1 MEITNISNIDSTQ
14 FQNQNYTSKDEALL
28 NSLNVS
34 KEFGLPE
41 DNVELHVIS
50 PNGELLDIVY
60 DFKNY
65 TTLKTNEGTS
75 LYSQV
80 IVDPK
85 SDLESFGLNQGTYD
99 VVYNFYRTMFSS
111 SEANQFYITEISSD
125 RTEIKVSTNNASYTS
140 LGQSYLTFIAE
151 RNSRAFYSDFIL
163 NFGNNKTFI
172 GVNVAFDN
180 VNQTLP
186 SLYIKL
192 YEPLPTTV
200 TLKDTFWLVENI
212 SDPYAFQVTTDF
224 IAEATTDSSPLRG
237 PNINI
242 ELAEK
247 ANLTTSY
254 LNLSTL
260 LSSDISSSYQQLQ
273 SWLEEKSIEISVDY
287 SDFSNFIHFS
297 SATERIENFQYKLT
311 QIQSLQAD
319 INSINGLNIS
329 SSVTYTSASVITL
342 QNQLNTLIQKLDGY
356 EYYLY
361 YESGSNTWPKS
372 NTTKPYTNYSVT
384 SPTAITWFNNQVQ
397 SASIYDTNNRDYI
410 WNNLPEYI
418 TVDQQNSNLELFVSM
433 LGQHYDYIWTYI
445 KDITDLQVADNRL
458 EHGISKDLVADTLR
472 NFGIKLYTNSRG
484 QDDFYISLLGINPDN
499 STLPSTGSYVIDN
512 YVSASQYTIPGNDI
526 VKETYKRVY
535 HNLPYLLKTKG
546 TRRGL
551 RALINCFGI
560 SDTILKIKEYGG
572 NKKDQDIIEQITPKF
587 NYGLNL
593 HNIDTITVESYPSY
607 KQYLDTGFDDVRSDT
622 LEFRFKLDSSN
633 ILPTQTILGTSN
645 DYKSITVTQTTGS
658 KANINFGLSDS
669 TTYIYSNPIEL
680 PLYNDDWW
688 TLNLTRETGSLNLF
702 PSLSIYDLIDDFQ
715 AQIIADGGTI
725 ESTPTLLNILNTLIS
740 PDLNL
745 NQTYTLTIG
754 NKDANGIQ
762 YLTSCSIYN
771 TGSNKADYNKY
782 GWDNNDGITLGSQ
795 GGGALYYGIFQE
807 FRMWIGSIPIN
818 DFKDHI
824 LNPRSI
830 VFNGTSGSYDNL
842 IFRLPLGSELDNFNS
857 PSNGFITSVHP
868 SPTASFWTGTNA
880 ISYANN
886 AGGLGNSTLDINHE
900 TYLINT
906 PNIGSFTE
914 IDEKV
919 RIATP
924 NLVPGDV
931 LTPYISIQKPEEYP
945 YSTDLNVVE
954 VAISPQDSINADI
967 IEQLGSFSIDDYIG
981 DPRLASSNSYPS
993 LTDLRNFYFKKYSKK
1008 ENVFDLIKLLSYFD
1022 NSLFKMIKDFVP
1034 AKTNLSTGLV
1044 INTNI
1049 LERNKIAR
1057 HEPVMT
1063 FVDYSG
1069 SIETAF
1075 ISGSN
1080 GLNKVY
1086 NTSYTSSIPNIS
1098 GSIQKINT
1106 QNKELFT
1113 GELGGTVLIA
1123 HSQSQDNIVYELNH
1137 IATTTTQALHDNFY
1151 RLPINPTLNNV
1162 MDARTSPNYLT
1173 IDYSANPILPVN
1185 LNYLTASLIA
1195 NLNTNAFPFL
1205 RATVQD
1211 SNYTLKRHIN
1221 PRYNGSK
1228 LFSSQYNVYNNG
1240 DKSFGNSPVI
1250 DYNSVKF
1257 AYFKEITS
1265 QSLTFPG
1272 RVNANIK
1279 YLIDSASNVI
1289 ELTEANKN
1297 LFDVQS
1303 IFNRVDANISLDN
1316 INQPSKQKQLNG
1328 LKSIYAGGFKY
1339 YPILHSINSISG
1351 SISFNLST
1359 PTAVAPISGS
1369 GTGSISPINGALSVT
1384 NFSMDLPI
1392 STATGLEQTIVT
1404 SNLDSTLKVTY
1415 RKNLAF
1421 NGDLYQKVS
1430 GSVTFKS
1437 YISPGYD
1444 GESPQFF
1451 PNYTYAGT
1459 PYILPSSQII
1469 GSWGLPSEGAQYG
1482 DGNLVDTI
1490 GSLIIPDGLRVTA
1503 WNGGGPGPITWVGP
1517 YSASGLNYGNYISPL
1532 RPPTADVFDISLT
1545 GNSASLEIS
1554 NVSND
1559 FKPNGYSKIYA
1570 YGDSISNIGGV
1581 QYTYTTLPNTQN
1593 FVTSTELK
1601 YHDGIGCEIT
1611 YEVNGYIKIPQSD
1624 VVGTSYTV
1632 DLLTLAGVTAR
1643 IKSTTKFTCTVNG
1656 SRIKFTT
1663 TPSINT
1669 NATHPYLQ
1677 AYYYSSA
1684 PTTNY
1689 ISTIIDNG
1697 FNSGSL
1703 GLNWYF
1709 ERGLQGPDLS
1719 NITGSNYYYLT
1730 ASYDLSNYYFQ
1741 NLINSKPINPFIQ
1754 IETNTSQA
1762 IFEGYDNIDHSFLPK
1777 IGDLIK
1783 FYDYDRLSFPIDFE
1797 REIINIFPPTGAPIS
1812 GSYSNRLVFKV
1823 NDVIRNQ
1830 SCYNS
1835 SLTNIKDI
1843 IFMSKVADETNV
1855 ILFTD
1860 KNLGQTSA
1868 GILLPEYLDKQTKD
1882 DAGNIVKRLKSQ
1894 NLLDVGQTTYTI
1906 SDINGGGF

>member
-28 NSLNVS
+28 NSLSVS

-180 VNQTLP
+180 VNQTSP

-247 ANLTTSY
+247 ANLTTPY

-372 NTTKPYTNYSVT
+372 NTTKPYSNYSVT

-593 HNIDTITVESYPSY
+593 HNSDTITVESYPSY

-782 GWDNNDGITLGSQ
+782 GWDNDDGITLGSQ

-868 SPTASFWTGTNA
+868 SPTSSFWTGTNA

-886 AGGLGNSTLDINHE
+886 AGGLDNSTLDINHE

-1303 IFNRVDANISLDN
+1303 TFNRVDANISLDN
-1316 INQPSKQKQLNG
+1316 VNQPSKQKQLNG
-1328 LKSIYAGGFKY
+1328 LKPIYAGGFKY
-1339 YPILHSINSISG
+1339 YPILQNINPTSG

-1359 PTAVAPISGS
+1359 PMQINNPSGS
-1369 GTGSISPINGALSVT
+1369 GSSAPVPLIGGLQIQNYSLTNPIISPPLNTAQTTLS
-1384 NFSMDLPI
+1384 
-1392 STATGLEQTIVT
+1392 AT
-1404 SNLDSTLKVTY
+1404 LDSTITVSVKKTANFL
-1415 RKNLAF
+1415 
-1421 NGDLYQKVS
+1421 GDIYQKVS
-1430 GSVTFKS
+1430 GSITFEFL
-1437 YISPGYD
+1437 ISSGNPSGAFPKFYD
-1444 GESPQFF
+1444 FNNQLMFAP
-1451 PNYTYAGT
+1451 TT
-1459 PYILPSSQII
+1459 L
-1469 GSWGLPSEGAQYG
+1469 GLF
-1482 DGNLVDTI
+1482 
-1490 GSLIIPDGLRVTA
+1490 
-1503 WNGGGPGPITWVGP
+1503 
-1517 YSASGLNYGNYISPL
+1517 GLNYGGEFVNDWMQRSEVPAGFTVNAWNFGG
-1532 RPPTADVFDISLT
+1532 PSLQTT
-1545 GNSASLEIS
+1545 GPGTGSGGVYNTSQYGVDNVSIDAIGSSASLATS
-1554 NVSND
+1554 NITNQFNPLGVVKTFLVGST
-1559 FKPNGYSKIYA
+1559 PNPI
-1570 YGDSISNIGGV
+1570 DNSISYNSTTFTSPTLPLTGINGNNTLGCKV
-1581 QYTYTTLPNTQN
+1581 TYYIEAMIKVPQTVGYLETYTTTLLNLNNLEASIKGILQ
-1593 FVTSTELK
+1593 FTS
-1601 YHDGIGCEIT
+1601 II
-1611 YEVNGYIKIPQSD
+1611 NNKIS
-1624 VVGTSYTV
+1624 V
-1632 DLLTLAGVTAR
+1632 
-1643 IKSTTKFTCTVNG
+1643 
-1656 SRIKFTT
+1656 T
-1663 TPSINT
+1663 TPPKINYPIFSNT
-1669 NATHPYLQ
+1669 PFYNGTPP
-1677 AYYYSSA
+1677 AY
-1684 PTTNY
+1684 NY
-1689 ISTIIDNG
+1689 NYVIVDNG
-1697 FNSGSL
+1697 FVSGS
-1703 GLNWYF
+1703 GGANHYF
-1709 ERGLQGPDLS
+1709 ERGLYGYDS
-1719 NITGSNYYYLT
+1719 DYNITGSDYYYLT
-1730 ASYDLSNYYFQ
+1730 ASYDLSTFYY
-1741 NLINSKPINPFIQ
+1741 NNIINPINNTLNPFIQ
-1754 IETNTSQA
+1754 IETTSSQA
-1762 IFEGYDNIDHSFLPK
+1762 SFVNYENIENKFLPK
-1777 IGDLIK
+1777 PGDLIR
-1783 FYDYDRLSFPIDFE
+1783 FYDHDRNIFPIEFE
-1797 REIINIFPPTGAPIS
+1797 REIIKILPPVNTPS
-1812 GSYSNRLVFKV
+1812 GSDNRLVFKLSGTI
-1823 NDVIRNQ
+1823 NNQ
-1830 SCYNS
+1830 SCVDY
-1835 SLTNIKDI
+1835 IKSI
-1843 IFMSKVADETNV
+1843 QNFIFMSKVEDETNV